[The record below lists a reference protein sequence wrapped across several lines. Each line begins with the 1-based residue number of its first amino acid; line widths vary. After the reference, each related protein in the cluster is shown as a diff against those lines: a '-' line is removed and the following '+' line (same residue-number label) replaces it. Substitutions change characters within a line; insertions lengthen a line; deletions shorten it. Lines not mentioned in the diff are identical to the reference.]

1 MPLTGN
7 AIDNNALA
15 SLANRAGPAVTSAI
29 QKASLKTGVN
39 FAYLMQK
46 ADTESSFDTDA
57 KAKGSSAKGLYQ
69 FINSTWMHMVKKY
82 GDKYGLS
89 DYADKISDS
98 GKVSDKATKK
108 EILAL
113 RDNPEISALMAGEYA
128 AENKQSLINS
138 GIKEKDIGSTELYLA
153 HFLGAGAA
161 SEFIKGM
168 KQNPMAP
175 AAQIFPKAANANH
188 NVFYTK
194 TQHQRSLGDIYA
206 MFDKKFDDGMT
217 SKTPAAQSQTLV
229 ADADDAP
236 TTTTRTRA
244 SAYHSGA
251 QYASNSI
258 LRTLPMASNTV
269 DNTGGNADL
278 TALLN
283 HDDDDAD
290 IGTMYSLSNQ
300 QRPIPLGNS
309 RVANPA
315 QLMEMADNTV
325 TDTRTA
331 QAKVNIRLGSHGHG
345 YASASRRSAGTD
357 EDDADKTV
365 KTAMAESR
373 NGYMSNYRSLNQ

>member
-69 FINSTWMHMVKKY
+69 FISSTWMHMVKKY
-82 GDKYGLS
+82 GDKYGLG

-128 AENKQSLINS
+128 AENKQSLMNS

-168 KQNPMAP
+168 KENPSMP
-175 AAQIFPKAANANH
+175 AAQIFPKAAAANH

-206 MFDKKFDDGMT
+206 MFDKKFDDSTT
-217 SKTPAAQSQTLV
+217 SKTPAAQSQTMI
-229 ADADDAP
+229 ADND
-236 TTTTRTRA
+236 TTTVKARA
-244 SAYHSGA
+244 SSPHDGV

-258 LRTLPMASNTV
+258 LRTLPMAA
-269 DNTGGNADL
+269 NTGDSTSGNAHL
-278 TALLN
+278 ASLLN
-283 HDDDDAD
+283 DDDDNVG
-290 IGTMYSLSNQ
+290 IGTMYSLNDQ

-309 RVANPA
+309 RLTNPA
-315 QLMEMADNTV
+315 QIMEMADNTV

-331 QAKVNIRLGSHGHG
+331 QAQVNVKLGSHGHG
-345 YASASRRSAGTD
+345 YAAASRRSERTD
-357 EDDADKTV
+357 EDDADKSV
-365 KTAMAESR
+365 KMAMAESR
-373 NGYMSNYRSLNQ
+373 NSYMSNYRSLNQ